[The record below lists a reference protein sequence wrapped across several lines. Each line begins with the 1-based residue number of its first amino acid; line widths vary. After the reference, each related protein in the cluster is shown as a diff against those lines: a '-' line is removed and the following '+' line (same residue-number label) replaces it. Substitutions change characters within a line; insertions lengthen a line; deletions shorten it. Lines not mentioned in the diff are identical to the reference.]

1 MHKGIVIANEWP
13 SYESGSGIALR
24 SSLLEYCKMFDQIK
38 FVCCGPLANERPPLI
53 DQFEN
58 VEFVPVQTTR
68 KSMQVRFLRSM
79 FTRHP
84 AVTDE
89 FRSSSFILQMQELL
103 DVSSRAGYRYI
114 IFESI
119 SPTVLIQFISVDDF
133 RIAFRSFDVLH
144 LAFQNIGRGVSRFL
158 WNWEASK
165 VSKLEAEIVRRSDSA
180 WAICR
185 QDFEDYSNCEM
196 TLDGIMGIS
205 INTSR
210 YANVSDGD
218 ELVATHL
225 GGTDSRK
232 MGGLLALIK
241 SWGEV
246 RERLPSAQLLLG
258 GRGTEELS
266 NPNLGI
272 VGFGFVEDD
281 RDFLGRGKVTI
292 NSQLGGSGIK
302 LKSLNALASSRVLV
316 ATADGARGVEGVPGE
331 HYLLVERAEDFSD
344 KLITALERPHPK
356 MREAG
361 RQHVVSKFSQNALA
375 MASIEPIEKFVDG

>member
-1 MHKGIVIANEWP
+1 
-13 SYESGSGIALR
+13 
-24 SSLLEYCKMFDQIK
+24 
-38 FVCCGPLANERPPLI
+38 
-53 DQFEN
+53 
-58 VEFVPVQTTR
+58 
-68 KSMQVRFLRSM
+68 M